1 MGPNHWAVRRSG
13 DSRHHCLGSRLY
25 LGAASIEEMKKP
37 PGQAAG
43 RRAHLLTRDEARR
56 IAANIAKLLE
66 LLHTKR

>member
-37 PGQAAG
+37 PGQAG
-43 RRAHLLTRDEARR
+43 LRRFA
-56 IAANIAKLLE
+56 AKLTLKE
-66 LLHTKR
+66 RQAIGAN